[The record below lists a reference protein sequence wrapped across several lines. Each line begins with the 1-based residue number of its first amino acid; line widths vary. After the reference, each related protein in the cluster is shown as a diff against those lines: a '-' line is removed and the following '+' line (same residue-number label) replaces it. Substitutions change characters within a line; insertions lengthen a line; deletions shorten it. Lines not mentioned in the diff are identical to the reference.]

1 MRLVMGHK
9 VEWRARWWRVAAAAY
24 HPSTSLR
31 KEGRCACCQLVET
44 MSSYNMG
51 ALGGSVRRIFR
62 AADAQQMVQEG
73 AGARTL

>member
-1 MRLVMGHK
+1 M
-9 VEWRARWWRVAAAAY
+9 RWWRVVGAAY

-51 ALGGSVRRIFR
+51 ALGGGVRTIFTTFR
-62 AADAQQMVQEG
+62 TTNAQQIVQKD
-73 AGARTL
+73 ARARTL